1 MATEASKILIAFI
14 SILIFHSHE
23 ELIIIL
29 KGWNLSESL
38 QVAALPAILYAIQN
52 VLIQHGYNFLN
63 SLTFNLLNQTKV
75 TNLSFRDLIVP
86 HIQQTLSAALWL
98 YLLMGQRQSYM
109 QLFALFLMSVAG
121 TVILFSFTF
130 R

>member
-1 MATEASKILIAFI
+1 MSCAALGYRYTHPTINKSLIVMATEASKILIAFI
-14 SILIFHSHE
+14 SILIFQSHE
-23 ELIIIL
+23 ELIMIL

-75 TNLSFRDLIVP
+75 SDLSFRYKTGNPMV
-86 HIQQTLSAALWL
+86 
-98 YLLMGQRQSYM
+98 
-109 QLFALFLMSVAG
+109 VN
-121 TVILFSFTF
+121 
-130 R
+130 